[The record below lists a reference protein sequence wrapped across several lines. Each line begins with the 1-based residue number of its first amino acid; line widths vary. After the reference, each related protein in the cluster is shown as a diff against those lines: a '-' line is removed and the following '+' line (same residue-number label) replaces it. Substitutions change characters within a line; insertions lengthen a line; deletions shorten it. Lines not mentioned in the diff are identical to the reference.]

1 MDLFMGNSLWYL
13 IVQSDAISKCVLLL
27 LLGMSVMC
35 WAVFF
40 GKIALMHLKKRQL
53 LLVGV
58 HIKKVDAL
66 QELILVATE
75 HAGTL
80 PGYLISKNLS
90 FLNMIFKLGQTKELT
105 NIECD
110 MMLTHL
116 DQTVDSVV
124 QQEKSYL
131 AILSTSAGV
140 APLLGLFGTVWG
152 LIHAFMRIS
161 EKQVA
166 DITTVAPGIA
176 EALLTTLAGLL
187 VAIPAMV
194 MFNYLQM
201 QVRTIEQQSLAI
213 TDHIALIVQQLT
225 IRKSHAQNETSATR
239 TSDVD
244 GYFTH
249 PTH

>member
-13 IVQSDAISKCVLLL
+13 VMQSDAISKCVLLIL
-27 LLGMSVMC
+27 LAMSVAC

-40 GKIALMHLKKRQL
+40 GKYALSQLKKRQL
-53 LLVGV
+53 ISAAS
-58 HIKKVDAL
+58 HIKKAQGV
-66 QELILVATE
+66 QELIAVATDYAE
-75 HAGTL
+75 TL
-80 PGYLISKNLS
+80 PGYLVSKNLS
-90 FLNMIFKLGQTKELT
+90 FLNMIFKISQSKELT
-105 NIECD
+105 IVECD
-110 MMLTHL
+110 MMLSHL
-116 DQTVDSVV
+116 DQTVDAIV

-131 AILSTSAGV
+131 AILATSAGV

-213 TDHIALIVQQLT
+213 TDHIAVIVQQLT